1 VTYHSSMLEPW
12 QEPGF
17 IRHANEFAYLALARL
32 DNLEAQREQHPST
45 SVLSNS
51 QVGFER
57 LDETSMSQVTS
68 LMLSLTVAD
77 D

>member
-1 VTYHSSMLEPW
+1 MAYHSSMLEPW

-17 IRHANEFAYLALARL
+17 IRHAHEFAYLALARL
-32 DNLEAQREQHPST
+32 DNLEAQREQHPNT
-45 SVLSNS
+45 SVHSS
-51 QVGFER
+51 SKAGFER

-68 LMLSLTVAD
+68 LMLSLAVAD